1 VAGEVASQPVAPTGG
16 RTCSSLIGNKRAGDL
31 PSVEAE
37 FASINCLKNEINSIH
52 NWPIHIHRGGKFVPR
67 HQLHGSGHAILWLH
81 GRRPTCSALAER
93 PCRAAQP
100 NPRRLP
106 RETLGNAQAG
116 RPSRTS
122 PSRPSASHGC
132 PAGRAAQTPLPA
144 APPSPSSR
152 AAALPPALPERASR
166 AAQHSPGRA
175 ARGPSTPPSRGAG
188 RADQPP
194 EPRRSAAGAAPADRP
209 SAAPAIEG
217 RDRIGMDRR
226 VTGEWKV
233 IFVLD
238 TSKPVFSF
246 FNFFYINI

>member
-1 VAGEVASQPVAPTGG
+1 VAPDSSRSGQG
-16 RTCSSLIGNKRAGDL
+16 REEGSCALLQWPPAS
-31 PSVEAE
+31 PSRPQA
-37 FASINCLKNEINSIH
+37 
-52 NWPIHIHRGGKFVPR
+52 
-67 HQLHGSGHAILWLH
+67 
-81 GRRPTCSALAER
+81 RRP
-93 PCRAAQP
+93 
-100 NPRRLP
+100 
-106 RETLGNAQAG
+106 G
-116 RPSRTS
+116 
-122 PSRPSASHGC
+122 RPSASHGC

-144 APPSPSSR
+144 TPPSPSSR

-194 EPRRSAAGAAPADRP
+194 EPRRLAAGAAPADRP

-233 IFVLD
+233 IFVLA
-238 TSKPVFSF
+238 TSKPVFSSF
-246 FNFFYINI
+246 F